1 MSSFD
6 QSIVDISQMNMEE
19 LIRDIEE
26 KEVVKI
32 LKIIMENNTKI
43 LELQKT
49 LVILIK
55 REDEN
60 TMRDGKKKNRK
71 KERRKKK
78 RKREKGQM
86 INGEEQK
93 K

>member
-1 MSSFD
+1 MTMSSFD

-43 LELQKT
+43 LEL
-49 LVILIK
+49 
-55 REDEN
+55 
-60 TMRDGKKKNRK
+60 
-71 KERRKKK
+71 
-78 RKREKGQM
+78 
-86 INGEEQK
+86 
-93 K
+93 